1 MELAVEGLQWE
12 LYSAI
17 VFENSVLAFQGQ
29 IKEFKNGKILPIPS
43 LSFLPIVTA
52 LVCPVMRHWVCG
64 TWNALMFDLFQSDGS
79 L

>member
-29 IKEFKNGKILPIPS
+29 IKEFQNGKILPIPS

-52 LVCPVMRHWVCG
+52 LVCPVMRH
-64 TWNALMFDLFQSDGS
+64 
-79 L
+79 